1 MGLVTQSY
9 ISSLTRKPPGV
20 IAHRSLSRQAFSLL
34 QARTFPIYFLLCTT
48 LSAILLALWS
58 TANIEVFKHD
68 EGSFNFKS
76 IFKLGDQVVVQCW
89 VLLLVVVV
97 SFVNW
102 FYIGPNTNRRAIKYL
117 ILSVLTFF
125 RLAMQ
130 RQRQERAEAKPYY
143 DPGVSQAMRQL
154 NREFGYWHGIS
165 SLTNLIGI
173 LATIYHGLWFN
184 VLGLRQRPIM
194 AEIF

>member
-9 ISSLTRKPPGV
+9 ISSLTQKPPGV

-102 FYIGPNTNRRAIKYL
+102 FYIGPNTNR
-117 ILSVLTFF
+117 
-125 RLAMQ
+125 LAMQ